1 MLCCQQSFH
10 VGSPVC
16 IASLIFGLVLIESE
30 AMVVVVLALA
40 MVTVVVFVGV
50 GVGGGVDS
58 ETLETFRNLSC
69 MCIWFMT
76 HTP

>member
-1 MLCCQQSFH
+1 MGLEKSLSLGLF
-10 VGSPVC
+10 VGGV
-16 IASLIFGLVLIESE
+16 GGVGG
-30 AMVVVVLALA
+30 
-40 MVTVVVFVGV
+40 VGV